1 MLYTL
6 AFVVVISAFVMLFS
20 KEIIDL
26 VKKILAI
33 RGMKLVMPLLLVTGL
48 IIKIEPYILIA
59 LLYIQESLLVVVKAL
74 AGSMHMG
81 VGGFILADVLLLLSL
96 SVLPVLALEYWKQKT
111 TMYPYKY
118 PYFTSTLIWIFIS
131 ILLVTS

>member
-1 MLYTL
+1 MLYTS

-26 VKKILAI
+26 VKKVLAI

-81 VGGFILADVLLLLSL
+81 VGGFILADVLLLLGL
-96 SVLPVLALEYWKQKT
+96 SVIPVLALEYWKQKT

-118 PYFTSTLIWIFIS
+118 PYFTSMLIWIFIS